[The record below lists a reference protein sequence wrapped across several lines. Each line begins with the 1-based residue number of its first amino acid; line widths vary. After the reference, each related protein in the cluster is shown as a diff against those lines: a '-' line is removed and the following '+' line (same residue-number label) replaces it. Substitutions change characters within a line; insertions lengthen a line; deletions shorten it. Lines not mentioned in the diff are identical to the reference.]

1 MVNQL
6 YIKRMTPNTG
16 TVMAYGRFYE
26 ECRVTSELPYKECVA
41 YVQENQTPLTIY
53 KVARILP
60 RKNAVRKLFKKFLAL
75 NEDDAKAT
83 FYDICKMTDDGS
95 TLQLLTGDWKLIAVR
110 DSSGIISII

>member
-16 TVMAYGRFYE
+16 MVMALSRFYNE
-26 ECRVTSELPYKECVA
+26 SPVTSEMPYKECVTF
-41 YVQENQTPLTIY
+41 VQENQTPLTIY

-60 RKNAVRKLFKKFLAL
+60 RKNAARKLFKKFLAH
-75 NEDDAKAT
+75 NEDDAKET
-83 FYDICKMTDDGS
+83 FYYICKMTDDGS